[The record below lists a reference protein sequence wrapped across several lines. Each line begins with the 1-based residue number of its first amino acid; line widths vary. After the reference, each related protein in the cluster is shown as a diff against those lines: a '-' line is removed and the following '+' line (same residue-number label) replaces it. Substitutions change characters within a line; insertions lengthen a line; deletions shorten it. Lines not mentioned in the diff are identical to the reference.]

1 MKWKPPTPSTNTDR
15 GHHAAGGKVS
25 GGSELGGGQ
34 ARSVGDREGL
44 AGHVGERQVEE
55 GHVQGGSSG
64 DSGRGPPP
72 TLGWDE
78 KTAQAPQEDM
88 F

>member
-1 MKWKPPTPSTNTDR
+1 M
-15 GHHAAGGKVS
+15 
-25 GGSELGGGQ
+25 
-34 ARSVGDREGL
+34 GDREGL

-55 GHVQGGSSG
+55 GHVQWGSSG